1 MEQEYSQKESNLGE
15 PCELDCYNLDMIIAL
30 FRLQGRF
37 KDCYSLSPIG
47 KNE

>member
-1 MEQEYSQKESNLGE
+1 MGQEYSQKESNLGE
-15 PCELDCYNLDMIIAL
+15 PCELDCYLDMIIAL